1 MLFEVRGWNDKVR
14 KDSKV
19 FKVFKDRKNEDRIKS
34 GITNKQTNKQTNKG
48 TGRAMSKEGVGCR
61 V

>member
-34 GITNKQTNKQTNKG
+34 GITNKQTNKQTKG
-48 TGRAMSKEGVGCR
+48 PGGR
-61 V
+61 